1 MRMLVVLCLVLGGMD
16 ALGEEMPKENEAT
29 KKEKASEQWYGIMAG
44 LSQFYLKDELG
55 SYLRYEG
62 RIPSFAWLSQK
73 QGDKSYRSDFI
84 AFGRGNLSAS
94 GTRVKIV
101 YFQVEELYGRYLA
114 SYFNDKMRL
123 GIMGGMGV
131 ELYVKEYIH
140 PPIHA
145 QLIGDM
151 DFSLRLA
158 ISGDY
163 RFDMR
168 HHLRAYIGSTLVSYY
183 LPHASGIVSSREVFA
198 NLLTGDLAF
207 WNRFLHFNIGV
218 HYARRLSSSTAFYAL
233 YRMDFQRARRYER
246 TAAMFAHNLLMGFA
260 LKVK

>member
-1 MRMLVVLCLVLGGMD
+1 MRLLVVLCLVLGGME

-44 LSQFYLKDELG
+44 LSPFYLKDELG

-62 RIPSFAWLSQK
+62 RTPSFAWLALK
-73 QGDKSYRSDFI
+73 QGDKSLHSSFI
-84 AFGRGNLSAS
+84 IFGRGNLSAS
-94 GTRVKIV
+94 ETSVKIV
-101 YFQVEELYGRYLA
+101 YFQGEGLYGRYLA
-114 SYFNDKMRL
+114 SYFNNKMRL
-123 GIMGGMGV
+123 GIMGGLYTGI
-131 ELYVKEYIH
+131 YVKEYIH

-145 QLIGDM
+145 QLIGDI

-158 ISGDY
+158 ILGDY
-163 RFDMR
+163 RFNMR
-168 HHLRAYIGSTLVSYY
+168 HHLRAYMGSTLVSYY
-183 LPHASGIVSSREVFA
+183 LPQASGIVSGREGFA
-198 NLLTGDLAF
+198 NLLAGDLAF

-218 HYARRLSSSTAFYAL
+218 HYARRLSSSIAFYAL

-246 TAAMFAHNLLMGFA
+246 TAAIFAHNLLMGFA

>member
-1 MRMLVVLCLVLGGMD
+1 MRLLVVLCLVLGGMD
-16 ALGEEMPKENEAT
+16 ALGEEMPKENEAS

-62 RIPSFAWLSQK
+62 RTPSFAWLSLK
-73 QGDKSYRSDFI
+73 QGDKSYLSNFI

-94 GTRVKIV
+94 ETSVKIV
-101 YFQVEELYGRYLA
+101 YFQVEELYGRSLA
-114 SYFNDKMRL
+114 SYFNNKMRL

-158 ISGDY
+158 ILGDY
-163 RFDMR
+163 RFNMR
-168 HHLRAYIGSTLVSYY
+168 HHLRAYLGSTLVSYY
-183 LPHASGIVSSREVFA
+183 LPQASGIVSGREGFA
-198 NLLTGDLAF
+198 NLLAGDLAF

-218 HYARRLSSSTAFYAL
+218 HYARRLSSSIAFYAL

-246 TAAMFAHNLLMGFA
+246 TAAIFAHNLLMGFA

>member
-1 MRMLVVLCLVLGGMD
+1 MRMLAVLCLMLGGMD
-16 ALGEEMPKENEAT
+16 AFGEEMPKENEAT

-55 SYLRYEG
+55 SYLRQEG
-62 RIPSFAWLSQK
+62 QTPFFAWLSLK

-94 GTRVKIV
+94 ETSVKIV

-131 ELYVKEYIH
+131 GIYVKEYIH

-145 QLIGDM
+145 QLIGDI

-158 ISGDY
+158 ILGDY
-163 RFDMR
+163 RFNLR
-168 HHLRAYIGSTLVSYY
+168 HHLRAYLGSTLVSYY
-183 LPHASGIVSSREVFA
+183 LPRASGIVSDREGVA
-198 NLLTGDLAF
+198 NLLAGDLAF
-207 WNRFLHFNIGV
+207 WNRFLHFNISV
-218 HYARRLSSSTAFYAL
+218 HYARRLSSSIAFYTL

-246 TAAMFAHNLLMGFA
+246 TAAMFTHNLLMGFA
-260 LKVK
+260 LKVR

>member
-1 MRMLVVLCLVLGGMD
+1 MKILVVLCLVLGGMD

-62 RIPSFAWLSQK
+62 QTPSVAWLSQK
-73 QGDKSYRSDFI
+73 QGDKSYRSEFI

-94 GTRVKIV
+94 ETSVKIV

-114 SYFNDKMRL
+114 AYNKMRL
-123 GIMGGMGV
+123 GIMGGMGTG
-131 ELYVKEYIH
+131 LYVKEYIH
-140 PPIHA
+140 PPVHA
-145 QLIGDM
+145 QLIRDV

-158 ISGDY
+158 ILGDY
-163 RFDMR
+163 RFNMR
-168 HHLRAYIGSTLVSYY
+168 HHLRAYLGSPLVSYY
-183 LPHASGIVSSREVFA
+183 LSGASGIVSS
-198 NLLTGDLAF
+198 LLAGDLAF

-218 HYARRLSSSTAFYAL
+218 HYASRLSSSIAFYAV

-246 TAAMFAHNLLMGFA
+246 TAAMFTHNLLMGFA